1 MNYKKVTNLGKMYLL
16 PKMHKRLHSVLGRPV
31 LSNFLTPTEK
41 ISELLDKELR
51 PQKGL
56 SYKVCA

>member
-16 PKMHKRLHSVLGRPV
+16 PKMHKRLNSVLV
-31 LSNFLTPTEK
+31 LLSNFLTPTEK

-51 PQKGL
+51 PQEGS